1 MAITV
6 TMPKLGL
13 TMTEGTIEKWL
24 KQEGDRVEKGE
35 PLVEIITEKINF
47 QYESPASGILQKILH
62 HEGETVP
69 VTTPIAIIAEE
80 GEAVAEVE
88 TAKPQAPVELAPT
101 VAQRESKEPS
111 RRIFVSPIAR
121 KIAREKGID
130 LSSIRGSGPMGR
142 IVKIDVLK
150 AAERVVSP
158 PRPKPSETQAPMWA
172 PQPVFSGGGEER
184 IPLKGIRRVIAKRMT
199 ESFQN
204 IPHFYLSLEIDM
216 GSCLALHEALKQE
229 VERRSGLRLTLT
241 DILVKVTASALKEH
255 PIINSRIEGDQIH
268 LIEEI
273 NIGVAIAL
281 EDGLIVP
288 VVREAD
294 RKSLTEI
301 ASVLRGLTHKA
312 KEGKLSLEDVGGGT
326 FTLSNMG
333 MLGIDKL
340 NAIINPPECSIL
352 GVGRTVEKPVYHGG
366 EIKVRPMAWFSLSSD
381 HRIVDG
387 ATAATFLNHIKR
399 LIENPSLLLL

>member
-1 MAITV
+1 MATTV
-6 TMPKLGL
+6 IMPKLGL
-13 TMTEGTIEKWL
+13 TMTEGTIERWL

-47 QYESPASGILQKILH
+47 QYESPASGILRKILH

-69 VTTPIAIIAEE
+69 VTIPIAIIAEE

-88 TAKPQAPVELAPT
+88 MVKPEVPLEIPLPVA
-101 VAQRESKEPS
+101 AQRGCKEPS
-111 RRIFVSPIAR
+111 KRIFVSPIAR
-121 KIAREKGID
+121 KMAQEKGID
-130 LSSIRGSGPMGR
+130 LSSIKGSGPMGR
-142 IVKIDVLK
+142 IIKMDVLK
-150 AAERVVSP
+150 AAEKGGAP
-158 PRPKPSETQAPMWA
+158 LLQKPAEKL
-172 PQPVFSGGGEER
+172 
-184 IPLKGIRRVIAKRMT
+184 IPLKGIRRIIAKRMT

-216 GSCLALHEALKQE
+216 TSCLTLHEQLREE
-229 VERRSGLRLTLT
+229 VEKRTKLRLTLT
-241 DILVKVTASALKEH
+241 DILVKITAAALREH
-255 PIINSRIEGDQIH
+255 PMINSRIEGDQIH
-268 LIEEI
+268 LIEET

-288 VVREAD
+288 VIHHAD
-294 RKSLTEI
+294 QKSLTEI
-301 ASVLRGLTHKA
+301 ASTLRDLTQKA
-312 KEGKLSLEDVGGGT
+312 KEGKLSLEEVGGGT

-333 MLGIDKL
+333 MLGIDKF

-352 GVGRTVEKPVYHGG
+352 GVGRTVEKPVFHGG

-387 ATAATFLNHIKR
+387 ATAALFLNRIRK
-399 LIENPSLLLL
+399 LVENPSLLLL

>member
-1 MAITV
+1 MATTV
-6 TMPKLGL
+6 IMPKLGL

-47 QYESPASGILQKILH
+47 QYESPASGILRKILH

-80 GEAVAEVE
+80 EEAVAEVE
-88 TAKPQAPVELAPT
+88 RVKPEVPVEVPLPAA
-101 VAQRESKEPS
+101 VQQESKEPS
-111 RRIFVSPIAR
+111 KRIFVSPIAR
-121 KIAREKGID
+121 KMAQEKGIN
-130 LSSIRGSGPMGR
+130 LSSLKGSGPMGR
-142 IVKIDVLK
+142 IIKMDVLK
-150 AAERVVSP
+150 AAGKGAAPAVQRP
-158 PRPKPSETQAPMWA
+158 PQKL
-172 PQPVFSGGGEER
+172 

-216 GSCLALHEALKQE
+216 TSCLALHEQLRE
-229 VERRSGLRLTLT
+229 EMERRAKLRLTLT
-241 DILVKVTASALKEH
+241 DILVKVTASTLKEH

-288 VVREAD
+288 VIHHAD
-294 RKSLTEI
+294 QKSLTEI
-301 ASVLRGLTHKA
+301 ASTLRDLTQKA
-312 KEGKLSLEDVGGGT
+312 KKEKLSLEDVRGET

-333 MLGIDKL
+333 MLGIDKF

-352 GVGRTVEKPVYHGG
+352 GVGRTVEKPVFYSG

-387 ATAATFLNHIKR
+387 ATAARFLNHTKR
-399 LIENPSLLLL
+399 LIENPAFLLI

>member
-1 MAITV
+1 MATTV
-6 TMPKLGL
+6 IMPKLGL

-47 QYESPASGILQKILH
+47 QYESPASGILRKILH

-80 GEAVAEVE
+80 GETMAEIEMARPEV
-88 TAKPQAPVELAPT
+88 PVEVSLP
-101 VAQRESKEPS
+101 VAVQTQSKEPS
-111 RRIFVSPIAR
+111 ERILASPIAR
-121 KIAREKGID
+121 KMAQEKGID
-130 LSSIRGSGPMGR
+130 LSSIKGSGPTGR
-142 IVKIDVLK
+142 IIKMDVLK
-150 AAERVVSP
+150 VAEKGVAP
-158 PRPKPSETQAPMWA
+158 PLRKSSEKL
-172 PQPVFSGGGEER
+172 
-184 IPLKGIRRVIAKRMT
+184 IPLKGIRRIIAKRMT

-204 IPHFYLSLEIDM
+204 VPHFYLSLEIDM
-216 GSCLALHEALKQE
+216 TSCLALHDQLREE
-229 VERRSGLRLTLT
+229 VEKRTNLRLTLT
-241 DILVKVTASALKEH
+241 DILVKVAASALKDQ

-288 VVREAD
+288 VVHDAD
-294 RKSLTEI
+294 QKSLTEI
-301 ASVLRGLTHKA
+301 ASTLRGLTQKA
-312 KEGKLSLEDVGGGT
+312 KEGKLSLQEVGGGT

-333 MLGIDKL
+333 MLGIDKF
-340 NAIINPPECSIL
+340 NPIINPPECSIL
-352 GVGRTVEKPVYHGG
+352 GVGRTVEKPVFHGG
-366 EIKVRPMAWFSLSSD
+366 EIKVRPMAWFNLSSD

-387 ATAATFLNHIKR
+387 ATAAQFLNRIKKTV
-399 LIENPSLLLL
+399 ENPPLLLL

>member
-1 MAITV
+1 MATTV
-6 TMPKLGL
+6 IMPKLGL

-47 QYESPASGILQKILH
+47 QYESPASGILRKILH

-88 TAKPQAPVELAPT
+88 RVKPEVPVEVPLPAA
-101 VAQRESKEPS
+101 VQRESKEPS
-111 RRIFVSPIAR
+111 KRIFVSPIAR
-121 KIAREKGID
+121 KMAQEKGID
-130 LSSIRGSGPMGR
+130 LSSIKGSGPMGR
-142 IVKIDVLK
+142 IIKMDVFK
-150 AAERVVSP
+150 AAEKGVAP
-158 PRPKPSETQAPMWA
+158 PTQRPSEKL
-172 PQPVFSGGGEER
+172 

-216 GSCLALHEALKQE
+216 TSCLVLHEQLREE
-229 VERRSGLRLTLT
+229 VERRTKLRLTLT
-241 DILVKVTASALKEH
+241 DILVKVTASALKNH

-288 VVREAD
+288 VIHHAD
-294 RKSLTEI
+294 QKSLTEI
-301 ASVLRGLTHKA
+301 ASTLRDLIQKA
-312 KEGKLSLEDVGGGT
+312 KEAKLSLEDVGGGT

-333 MLGIDKL
+333 MLGIDKF

-352 GVGRTVEKPVYHGG
+352 GVGRTVEKPVFYGG

-387 ATAATFLNHIKR
+387 ATAALFLNHIKK

>member
-1 MAITV
+1 MATTV
-6 TMPKLGL
+6 IMPKLGL

-47 QYESPASGILQKILH
+47 QYESPASGILRKILH
-62 HEGETVP
+62 HEGEAVP

-80 GEAVAEVE
+80 GEVLTEVE
-88 TAKPQAPVELAPT
+88 TLKPEILPVEIPKPAVVPMDVKEAP
-101 VAQRESKEPS
+101 K
-111 RRIFVSPIAR
+111 RIFVSPIA
-121 KIAREKGID
+121 KKMAQEKGID
-130 LSSIRGSGPMGR
+130 LSSLKGSGPGGR
-142 IVKIDVLK
+142 IVKIDILK
-150 AAERVVSP
+150 TVEKIAGKEVGLPPPIQRPAERV
-158 PRPKPSETQAPMWA
+158 
-172 PQPVFSGGGEER
+172 
-184 IPLKGIRRVIAKRMT
+184 IPLKGIRKIIAKRMT

-204 IPHFYLSLEIDM
+204 IPHFYLSLEVDM
-216 GSCLALHEALKQE
+216 SAVQDLRERLKEE
-229 VERRSGLRLTLT
+229 VEKRAKVRFTLT
-241 DILVKVTASALKEH
+241 DILVKVAASALKEN

-268 LIEEI
+268 LVEEI

-288 VVREAD
+288 VIHHAD

-301 ASVLRGLTHKA
+301 AFTLRDLTQRA
-312 KEGKLSLEDVGGGT
+312 REGRLSLEDVGGGT

-333 MLGIDKL
+333 MLGIDKF

-352 GVGRTVEKPVYHGG
+352 GVGRTIEKPVVQGG
-366 EIKVRPMAWFSLSSD
+366 EIKIKPMAWFSLSSD

-387 ATAATFLNHIKR
+387 ATAAQFLNHLKK
-399 LIENPSLLLL
+399 LFENPTLLLI

>member
-1 MAITV
+1 MATTV
-6 TMPKLGL
+6 IMPKLGL

-47 QYESPASGILQKILH
+47 QYESPASGVLRKILH

-80 GEAVAEVE
+80 GEAVAEGEIV
-88 TAKPQAPVELAPT
+88 KPEIPVEVPLPAS
-101 VAQRESKEPS
+101 VQRESKEPS

-121 KIAREKGID
+121 KVAKEKGID
-130 LSSIRGSGPMGR
+130 LSTLQGSGPMGR
-142 IVKIDVLK
+142 IIKMDVLK
-150 AAERVVSP
+150 AIEKGVAP
-158 PRPKPSETQAPMWA
+158 PVRKPSEKT
-172 PQPVFSGGGEER
+172 
-184 IPLKGIRRVIAKRMT
+184 IPLKGIRRIIAKRMT

-204 IPHFYLSLEIDM
+204 VPHFYLSLEIDM
-216 GSCLALHEALKQE
+216 TACLALHEQLREE
-229 VERRSGLRLTLT
+229 VERRVRQRLTLT
-241 DILVKVTASALKEH
+241 DILVKVIASALKEH

-281 EDGLIVP
+281 EDALIVP
-288 VVREAD
+288 VIHQAD
-294 RKSLTEI
+294 QKSLTEI
-301 ASVLRGLTHKA
+301 ASTLRELTQKA
-312 KEGKLSLEDVGGGT
+312 KEGKLSLEEVGGGT

-333 MLGIDKL
+333 MLGIDKF

-352 GVGRTVEKPVYHGG
+352 GVGRTLEKPVVHGG

-387 ATAATFLNHIKR
+387 ATAARFLNHINK

>member
-1 MAITV
+1 MATTV
-6 TMPKLGL
+6 IMPKLGL

-24 KQEGDRVEKGE
+24 KQEGDRIEKGE

-47 QYESPASGILQKILH
+47 QYESPASGILRKIFH

-88 TAKPQAPVELAPT
+88 IAKPEVPVEIPLPAAVQKESREPT
-101 VAQRESKEPS
+101 K
-111 RRIFVSPIAR
+111 RIFVSPIAR
-121 KIAREKGID
+121 RMAQEKGID
-130 LSSIRGSGPMGR
+130 LSSIKGSGPMGR
-142 IVKIDVLK
+142 IIKMDILK
-150 AAERVVSP
+150 APGKEVAPAMQR
-158 PRPKPSETQAPMWA
+158 PSE
-172 PQPVFSGGGEER
+172 R
-184 IPLKGIRRVIAKRMT
+184 LIPLKGIRRIIAKRMT

-204 IPHFYLSLEIDM
+204 VPHFYLSLEIDM
-216 GSCLALHEALKQE
+216 TSCLVLHEQLRE
-229 VERRSGLRLTLT
+229 EMERRTQLRLTLT
-241 DILVKVTASALKEH
+241 DLLVKTTASALRDH

-288 VVREAD
+288 VIHHAD
-294 RKSLTEI
+294 QKSLTEI
-301 ASVLRGLTHKA
+301 TSTLRDLTHKA
-312 KEGKLSLEDVGGGT
+312 KEGKLSLEEVGGGT

-333 MLGIDKL
+333 MLGIDKF

-352 GVGRTVEKPVYHGG
+352 GVGRTVEKPVFHGG

-387 ATAATFLNHIKR
+387 ATAALFLNQIKKLVENPTFL
-399 LIENPSLLLL
+399 LI

>member
-1 MAITV
+1 
-6 TMPKLGL
+6 MPKLGL
-13 TMTEGTIEKWL
+13 TMTEGTIERWL

-47 QYESPASGILQKILH
+47 QYESPASGILRKILH

-80 GEAVAEVE
+80 GEAVAEGEMV
-88 TAKPQAPVELAPT
+88 KPEVPVEVPLPAA
-101 VAQRESKEPS
+101 VQRESKEPS
-111 RRIFVSPIAR
+111 KRIFVSPIAR
-121 KIAREKGID
+121 KMAQEKGID
-130 LSSIRGSGPMGR
+130 LSSIKGSGPMGR
-142 IVKIDVLK
+142 IIKIDVFK
-150 AAERVVSP
+150 AAEKGVASP
-158 PRPKPSETQAPMWA
+158 MQRPSEKL
-172 PQPVFSGGGEER
+172 

-216 GSCLALHEALKQE
+216 TSCLALHEQLREE
-229 VERRSGLRLTLT
+229 VERRTKLRLTLT
-241 DILVKVTASALKEH
+241 DILVKITASALRDH

-268 LIEEI
+268 LIEEV

-288 VVREAD
+288 VIHHAD
-294 RKSLTEI
+294 QKSLTEI
-301 ASVLRGLTHKA
+301 ASALRDLTQKA
-312 KEGKLSLEDVGGGT
+312 KEGKLSLEEVGGGT

-352 GVGRTVEKPVYHGG
+352 GVGRTVEKPVFYGG

-387 ATAATFLNHIKR
+387 AIAARFLNHIKR
-399 LIENPSLLLL
+399 LVENPAFLLI